1 MICKACNKDMP
12 EDSVFCPFCAS
23 PIASEESLA
32 TETVE
37 TAPEAIT
44 EETNVSPVVPAE
56 AVPTPA
62 EASCNATGEADSV
75 PEEKDLKAEASKE
88 PKKRFCKHCGGLID
102 NDTRKCDK
110 CGKQYFKIKRLS
122 VPTII
127 TAALLLC
134 SLAGNIYQ
142 FNKAKVDAAKA
153 AAEYE
158 YKREASS
165 KLYSDLLTRYNN
177 NLELQYR
184 LDAEYEFYRSC
195 MFCFNPGSNLY
206 HAHDCPFLDKSQ
218 IKLVFWSDVGYRQR
232 CQYCTDWCFD

>member
-1 MICKACNKDMP
+1 M
-12 EDSVFCPFCAS
+12 
-23 PIASEESLA
+23 
-32 TETVE
+32 
-37 TAPEAIT
+37 
-44 EETNVSPVVPAE
+44 
-56 AVPTPA
+56 
-62 EASCNATGEADSV
+62 

-134 SLAGNIYQ
+134 SLAGNVYQ
-142 FNKAKVDAAKA
+142 FNKSKVDAAKA

-165 KLYSDLLTRYNN
+165 RQYSDLLTRYTHATNYQYAIEE
-177 NLELQYR
+177 ELRWY
-184 LDAEYEFYRSC
+184 SGS
-195 MFCFNPGSNLY
+195 MFCYNKGSNVY
-206 HAHDCPFLDKSQ
+206 HTHNCSLLNKTKPFYLK
-218 IKLVFWSDVGYRQR
+218 FWSEVDNMQK
-232 CQYCTDWCFD
+232 CQYCIPG